1 MAEVQ
6 WIKIV
11 TDIFDDEKI
20 LLIENMPDADSMIV
34 IWFKLLCLAGKQNNS
49 GVFMIN
55 DRIPYTDEMFASIFR
70 RPLNTVRLALKT
82 FEQFGMVEIINNTVT
97 IPNWEK
103 HQRLDQLEQAKEAT
117 RKRVAKHREKQKLIA
132 SPDCNVTCNVT
143 DPVTVT
149 SSVTPC
155 NGDRED
161 KKRKDKNREDI
172 YISVIS
178 HLNEKAGTNY
188 RASSQAT
195 RELINGRLSEGFTVD
210 DFKKVIDKKCAEW
223 KGSEME
229 KYLRPE
235 TLFKRSK
242 FESYLNEPVS
252 KPAGKL
258 NRGAKAY
265 DPDKYQ
271 APERRYE
278 DLNET
283 EKAYY
288 DRYGEM
294 PPF

>member
-20 LLIENMPDADSMIV
+20 LLIENMPDADSLIV
-34 IWFKLLCLAGKQNNS
+34 VWFKLLCLAGKQNNS

-82 FEQFGMVEIINNTVT
+82 FEQFGMIEIINNTVT

-103 HQRLDQLEQAKEAT
+103 HQRLDQLELAKEAT
-117 RKRVAKHREKQKLIA
+117 RKRVAKHREKQKMLV
-132 SPDCNVTCNVT
+132 SDCNVTGNVT
-143 DPVTVT
+143 GNVTVT
-149 SSVTPC
+149 PDVTLC

-161 KKRKDKNREDI
+161 KKRKDKNKEDI

-178 HLNEKAGTNY
+178 HLNEKAGTSY

-223 KGSEME
+223 KGGDME

-242 FESYLNEPVS
+242 FESYLNEPIRKPHTTDNRYHVS
-252 KPAGKL
+252 TKHDEG
-258 NRGAKAY
+258 GG
-265 DPDKYQ
+265 DFM
-271 APERRYE
+271 
-278 DLNET
+278 DLL
-283 EKAYY
+283 
-288 DRYGEM
+288 
-294 PPF
+294 

>member
-20 LLIENMPDADSMIV
+20 LLIENMPDADSLIV
-34 IWFKLLCLAGKQNNS
+34 VWFKLLCLAGKQNNS

-82 FEQFGMVEIINNTVT
+82 FEQFGMIEIINNTVT
-97 IPNWEK
+97 IPNWGK
-103 HQRLDQLEQAKEAT
+103 HQNLDQMEA
-117 RKRVAKHREKQKLIA
+117 RKKYMANYMRDYREKQRRKLPTGEVNSKA
-132 SPDCNVTCNVT
+132 NNKSNVSEA
-143 DPVTVT
+143 DK
-149 SSVTPC
+149 
-155 NGDRED
+155 RRKEED
-161 KKRKDKNREDI
+161 KKKEDI

-178 HLNEKAGTNY
+178 HLNEKAGTSY

-195 RELINGRLSEGFTVD
+195 RELINGRLSEGFTAD

-223 KGSEME
+223 KGSDME
-229 KYLRPE
+229 RYLRPE
-235 TLFKRSK
+235 TIFKRSK

-252 KPAGKL
+252 KRA
-258 NRGAKAY
+258 GAKAY
-265 DPDKYQ
+265 DPNKYQ
-271 APERRYE
+271 TPEKRYE
-278 DLNET
+278 DLSET
-283 EKAYY
+283 EREYY
-288 DRYGEM
+288 DKHGEP

>member
-20 LLIENMPDADSMIV
+20 ILIENMPDADSMIV

-97 IPNWEK
+97 IPNWGK
-103 HQRLDQLEQAKEAT
+103 HQNLDQMEA
-117 RKRVAKHREKQKLIA
+117 RKKYMANYMRGYREKQREKLPPGEVDSKA
-132 SPDCNVTCNVT
+132 NSKSNNKANVSEA
-143 DPVTVT
+143 DK
-149 SSVTPC
+149 
-155 NGDRED
+155 RRKEED
-161 KKRKDKNREDI
+161 KKREDI

-223 KGSEME
+223 KGGEME

-265 DPDKYQ
+265 DPAKYQ
-271 APERRYE
+271 TPERRYE
-278 DLNET
+278 DLTET

>member
-20 LLIENMPDADSMIV
+20 ILIESMPDADSLIV
-34 IWFKLLCLAGKQNNS
+34 VWFKLLCLAGKQNNS

-82 FEQFGMVEIINNTVT
+82 FEQFGMIEIINNTVT
-97 IPNWEK
+97 IPNWGK
-103 HQRLDQLEQAKEAT
+103 HQSLDQMEA
-117 RKRVAKHREKQKLIA
+117 RKKYMANYMRGYREKQRQKLPPGEVDSKA
-132 SPDCNVTCNVT
+132 NSKSNNKANVSEA
-143 DPVTVT
+143 DK
-149 SSVTPC
+149 
-155 NGDRED
+155 RRKEED
-161 KKRKDKNREDI
+161 KKREDI

-178 HLNEKAGTNY
+178 HLNEKAGTSY

-223 KGSEME
+223 KDSDME

-242 FESYLNEPVS
+242 FESYLNEPPA
-252 KPAGKL
+252 KPRDQHK
-258 NRGAKAY
+258 GAKAY

-271 APERRYE
+271 TPEKRYE
-278 DLNET
+278 DLTET

>member
-20 LLIENMPDADSMIV
+20 LLIENMPDSDSLIV
-34 IWFKLLCLAGKQNNS
+34 VWFKLLCLAGKQNNS

-82 FEQFGMVEIINNTVT
+82 FEQFGMIEIINNTVT
-97 IPNWEK
+97 IPNWGK
-103 HQRLDQLEQAKEAT
+103 HQSLDQMEA
-117 RKRVAKHREKQKLIA
+117 RKKYMANYMRGYREKQRQKLPPGEVDSKA
-132 SPDCNVTCNVT
+132 NSKSNNKSNVSEA
-143 DPVTVT
+143 DK
-149 SSVTPC
+149 
-155 NGDRED
+155 RRKEED
-161 KKRKDKNREDI
+161 KKREDI

-178 HLNEKAGTNY
+178 HLNEKAGTSY

-223 KGSEME
+223 KGGDME

-242 FESYLNEPVS
+242 FESYLNEPIS
-252 KPAGKL
+252 KRQSADS
-258 NRGAKAY
+258 RGAKAY

-271 APERRYE
+271 TPKKRYE
-278 DLNET
+278 DLDEY
-283 EKAYY
+283 EKAFY
-288 DRYGEM
+288 DTHGEM